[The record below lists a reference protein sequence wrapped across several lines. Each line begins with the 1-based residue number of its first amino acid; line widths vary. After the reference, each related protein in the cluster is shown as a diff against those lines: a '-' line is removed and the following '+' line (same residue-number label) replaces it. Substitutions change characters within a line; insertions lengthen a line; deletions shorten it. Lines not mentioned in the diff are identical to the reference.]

1 MSDWVPIPTVV
12 ESTGRGERGYDIFS
26 RLLKDRIIFL
36 GTPINDNVASLV
48 IAQVLFLYHEDK
60 QAEIELYINS
70 PGGLVTSGL
79 AIYDVMQFVECD
91 VSTTCIGEAASIA
104 TLLLAAGTKGKRSAL
119 PHARVHLHQPWGAAG
134 GQATDIR
141 IQAQEMLRI
150 KRQVTEILARHTGRD
165 VVRIEKDV
173 ERDFFMTPEQAKEY
187 GVIDE
192 VLTSNKSSKGD

>member
-1 MSDWVPIPTVV
+1 MSAWVPIVV
-12 ESTGRGERGYDIFS
+12 ENTGRGERGYDIFS
-26 RLLKDRIIFL
+26 RLLKERIIFL
-36 GTPINDNVASLV
+36 GTPIDDTVASLV
-48 IAQVLFLYHEDK
+48 IAQILFLYHEDK
-60 QAEIELYINS
+60 QAEIELYVNS
-70 PGGLVTSGL
+70 PGGLVTAGL
-79 AIYDVMQFVECD
+79 AIYDAMQFVECD

-104 TLLLAAGTKGKRSAL
+104 TLLLAAGAKGKRAAL

-150 KRQVTEILARHTGRD
+150 KRQVTQILADHTGRG
-165 VVRIEKDV
+165 VERIEKDV

-192 VLTSNKSSKGD
+192 VLTTDKNSNGDS

>member
-1 MSDWVPIPTVV
+1 MSVWVPTVV

-26 RLLKDRIIFL
+26 RLLKDRIVFL
-36 GTPINDNVASLV
+36 GTPIDDYIASLV

-150 KRQVTEILARHTGRD
+150 KRQVTDILARHTGRE

>member
-1 MSDWVPIPTVV
+1 MSVWVPTVV

-26 RLLKDRIIFL
+26 RLLKDRIVFL
-36 GTPINDNVASLV
+36 GTPIDDYIASLV

-150 KRQVTEILARHTGRD
+150 KRQVTEILARHTGRE

>member
-1 MSDWVPIPTVV
+1 MSTWVPTVV

-26 RLLKDRIIFL
+26 RLLKDRIVFL
-36 GTPINDNVASLV
+36 GTPIDDYIASLV

-104 TLLLAAGTKGKRSAL
+104 TLLLSAGTKGKRSAL

-150 KRQVTEILARHTGRD
+150 KRQVTEILARHTGRE

-173 ERDFFMTPEQAKEY
+173 ERDFFMTPDQAKEY
-187 GVIDE
+187 GIIDD
-192 VLTSNKSSKGD
+192 VLTSDKSSKGD

>member
-1 MSDWVPIPTVV
+1 MTAWIPMVV

-36 GTPINDNVASLV
+36 STPIDDNVASLV
-48 IAQVLFLYHEDK
+48 IAQMLFLYHEDK
-60 QAEIELYINS
+60 QGEIELYINS

-79 AIYDVMQFVECD
+79 AIYDAMQFVECD

-104 TLLLAAGTKGKRSAL
+104 TLLLAAGTKGKRAAL

-141 IQAQEMLRI
+141 IQAQEMLRV
-150 KRQVTEILARHTGRD
+150 KRQVTEILARHTGRE
-165 VVRIEKDV
+165 VAKIEKDV
-173 ERDFFMTPEQAKEY
+173 ERDFFMTPDQAKEY
-187 GVIDE
+187 GIIDD
-192 VLTSNKSSKGD
+192 VLTSDKSSKGA

>member
-1 MSDWVPIPTVV
+1 MSAWVPMVV

-26 RLLKDRIIFL
+26 RLLKDRIVFL
-36 GTPINDNVASLV
+36 GTPINDNIASLV

-150 KRQVTEILARHTGRD
+150 KRQVTEILARHTGRE

-192 VLTSNKSSKGD
+192 VLTSDKSSKGD

>member
-1 MSDWVPIPTVV
+1 MVV

-26 RLLKDRIIFL
+26 RLLKDRIVFL
-36 GTPINDNVASLV
+36 GTPINDNIASLV

-104 TLLLAAGTKGKRSAL
+104 TLLLAAGTKGKRAAL

-150 KRQVTEILARHTGRD
+150 KRQVTEILARHTGRE

-192 VLTSNKSSKGD
+192 VLTSDKSSKGD

>member
-1 MSDWVPIPTVV
+1 MSAWVPMVV

-26 RLLKDRIIFL
+26 RLLKDRIVFL
-36 GTPINDNVASLV
+36 GTPINDNIASLV

-104 TLLLAAGTKGKRSAL
+104 TLLLAAGTKGKRAAL

-150 KRQVTEILARHTGRD
+150 KRQVTEILARHTGRE

-192 VLTSNKSSKGD
+192 VLTSDKSSKGD

>member
-1 MSDWVPIPTVV
+1 MSTWVPTVV

-26 RLLKDRIIFL
+26 RLLKDRIVFL
-36 GTPINDNVASLV
+36 GTPIDDYIASLV

-104 TLLLAAGTKGKRSAL
+104 TLLLAAGTKGKLSAL

-150 KRQVTEILARHTGRD
+150 KRQVTEILARHTGRE

>member
-1 MSDWVPIPTVV
+1 MSVWVPTVV

-26 RLLKDRIIFL
+26 RLLKDRIVFL
-36 GTPINDNVASLV
+36 GTPIDDYIASLV

-150 KRQVTEILARHTGRD
+150 KRQVTEILARHTGRE

-192 VLTSNKSSKGD
+192 VITSNKSSKGD

>member
-1 MSDWVPIPTVV
+1 MSTWVPTVV

-26 RLLKDRIIFL
+26 RLLKDRIVFL
-36 GTPINDNVASLV
+36 GTPIDDYIASLV

-150 KRQVTEILARHTGRD
+150 KRQVTEILARHTGRE

>member
-1 MSDWVPIPTVV
+1 MSVWVPTVV

-26 RLLKDRIIFL
+26 RLLKDRIVFL
-36 GTPINDNVASLV
+36 GTPIDDYIASLV

-91 VSTTCIGEAASIA
+91 VSTTCRGEAASIA

-150 KRQVTEILARHTGRD
+150 KRQVTEILARHTGRE

-187 GVIDE
+187 GVVDE